1 MYIILYCII
10 FYYIVLYSILFY
22 HIVLYHI
29 KINNIILF
37 YIIFLNIWYCVIL
50 YYIFLVLVN
59 IYIYLLI
66 YIYIIS
72 IMITQNYATVP
83 YLFIVIILSR
93 THTWLSKSSFVEY
106 EVHCTCHV
114 QARSADCY
122 IFCYSFFATLLKFL
136 LNFPRI
142 RHATLL

>member
-1 MYIILYCII
+1 MYYILFYFIILYYIILKYIILYYFISY
-10 FYYIVLYSILFY
+10 FKYM
-22 HIVLYHI
+22 
-29 KINNIILF
+29 
-37 YIIFLNIWYCVIL
+37 IL
-50 YYIFLVLVN
+50 YYIMLYFLVLVN
-59 IYIYLLI
+59 IYIYIILVN
-66 YIYIIS
+66 IYIIS

-106 EVHCTCHV
+106 EVNCTCHV
-114 QARSADCY
+114 QARSVDFY
-122 IFCYSFFATLLKFL
+122 ICCYSFFATLLKFL